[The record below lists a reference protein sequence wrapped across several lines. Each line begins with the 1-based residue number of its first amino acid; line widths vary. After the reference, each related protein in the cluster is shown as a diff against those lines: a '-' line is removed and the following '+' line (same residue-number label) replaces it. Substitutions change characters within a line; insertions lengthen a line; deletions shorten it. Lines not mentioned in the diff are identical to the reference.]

1 MRHRVII
8 IAAFVGLMLF
18 LVWFGGFLIFN
29 RTVFGYVQMQA
40 APGNAAE
47 SGGAEYAAAG
57 DAAQNHRTDCGEA
70 QAYVRAMFDDGGKRQ
85 GDFVAYR
92 EYRQEAADSRGVKP
106 EASAGKS
113 EAAAGKSEDRA
124 GMPGNGAEKSEDGAG
139 TSGARAG
146 KENAV
151 RVIAL
156 YLPQYHQFE
165 ENNRWHGRGFTEWTN
180 VTAAR
185 PMFAGHYQPKLPIDV
200 GFYDLTHDDAM
211 KRQVELAQNYGIGGF
226 AFYYYWFS
234 GKKLMEK
241 PVYNYLAN
249 PALNLPFCL
258 HWANENWSKRW
269 DGGNRELLM
278 EQTFSREDFE
288 PFAKDLLPFF
298 QDPRYIRVNG
308 RPLFIVY
315 RPAPIGKELFRA
327 FAAYLKQFGREH
339 GVGEPYIVATKAFG
353 FYDNPPDWGLD
364 AVMEFELDNIYGLR
378 QKNTAKIDER
388 ADFRVFDWA
397 EYINSGKMKKDY
409 AFKTFR
415 TVFPRWDNTPRK
427 AYSGALVFDGTTPE
441 VYGRW
446 LDYAVKD
453 TKEKFAGDERLVF
466 VNAWNEWAEG
476 AMLEPDRRY
485 GYAYLDVTRAVLD
498 GRFGAAAAETP
509 PVGIAVLTGGRNRI
523 AKAVELLNGGYGE
536 RLLISGV
543 QPGIGLQV
551 ITSREDIRLES
562 SQPIDLGYR
571 ATDTVGNAREVREWA
586 GKYGM
591 KEFYVVTS
599 FYHIPRS
606 RLELEHEM
614 PEAVMHFVAAD
625 TPNVSPEW
633 WKNWRSF
640 RFMAAEY
647 TKFLLVYAQYNLLG
661 L

>member
-47 SGGAEYAAAG
+47 RSGAEYAAAG
-57 DAAQNHRTDCGEA
+57 DAAQNRRADCGEA

-92 EYRQEAADSRGVKP
+92 EYRQEAAGSRGVKP
-106 EASAGKS
+106 

-124 GMPGNGAEKSEDGAG
+124 GKSEDRAG
-139 TSGARAG
+139 TSGVRAG
-146 KENAV
+146 KENVV

-353 FYDNPPDWGLD
+353 FYDNPADWGLD

-536 RLLISGV
+536 RLL
-543 QPGIGLQV
+543 
-551 ITSREDIRLES
+551 R
-562 SQPIDLGYR
+562 
-571 ATDTVGNAREVREWA
+571 
-586 GKYGM
+586 
-591 KEFYVVTS
+591 
-599 FYHIPRS
+599 
-606 RLELEHEM
+606 
-614 PEAVMHFVAAD
+614 
-625 TPNVSPEW
+625 
-633 WKNWRSF
+633 
-640 RFMAAEY
+640 
-647 TKFLLVYAQYNLLG
+647 
-661 L
+661 

>member
-57 DAAQNHRTDCGEA
+57 DAAQNRRADCGEA

-92 EYRQEAADSRGVKP
+92 EYRQEAAGSRGVKP
-106 EASAGKS
+106 
-113 EAAAGKSEDRA
+113 EAAAGKSED
-124 GMPGNGAEKSEDGAG
+124 
-139 TSGARAG
+139 RAG

-327 FAAYLKQFGREH
+327 FTAYLKQFGREH

-353 FYDNPPDWGLD
+353 FYDNPADWG
-364 AVMEFELDNIYGLR
+364 AGR
-378 QKNTAKIDER
+378 
-388 ADFRVFDWA
+388 
-397 EYINSGKMKKDY
+397 S
-409 AFKTFR
+409 
-415 TVFPRWDNTPRK
+415 
-427 AYSGALVFDGTTPE
+427 DG
-441 VYGRW
+441 V
-446 LDYAVKD
+446 
-453 TKEKFAGDERLVF
+453 
-466 VNAWNEWAEG
+466 
-476 AMLEPDRRY
+476 
-485 GYAYLDVTRAVLD
+485 
-498 GRFGAAAAETP
+498 
-509 PVGIAVLTGGRNRI
+509 
-523 AKAVELLNGGYGE
+523 
-536 RLLISGV
+536 
-543 QPGIGLQV
+543 
-551 ITSREDIRLES
+551 
-562 SQPIDLGYR
+562 
-571 ATDTVGNAREVREWA
+571 
-586 GKYGM
+586 
-591 KEFYVVTS
+591 
-599 FYHIPRS
+599 
-606 RLELEHEM
+606 
-614 PEAVMHFVAAD
+614 
-625 TPNVSPEW
+625 
-633 WKNWRSF
+633 
-640 RFMAAEY
+640 
-647 TKFLLVYAQYNLLG
+647 
-661 L
+661 